1 MCLQSVDIELRL
13 WIRKADLGSWEFS
26 GFWYLWGSQNHYRAA
41 TKRPLYSCPKESILL
56 CLILR
61 SKNQVAKTVTGR
73 STSVNV
79 QKYLLSSP
87 VLVYVYIS
95 FENVRVV
102 NETVNLWCV
111 FWKNYISFSFYSVR
125 QLTIFF
131 ASYIYLICKNINVQ
145 LLITAK
151 NNPSCTFESILADF
165 QYSLH
170 LNCSLVVRAS
180 VEPSFVPGLWEFR
193 NSWMWIVCLG

>member
-1 MCLQSVDIELRL
+1 MGVGNSQDFGI
-13 WIRKADLGSWEFS
+13 S
-26 GFWYLWGSQNHYRAA
+26 GDPRTITVQL
-41 TKRPLYSCPKESILL
+41 
-56 CLILR
+56 LR

-125 QLTIFF
+125 QLTIFLHHI
-131 ASYIYLICKNINVQ
+131 YI
-145 LLITAK
+145 
-151 NNPSCTFESILADF
+151 
-165 QYSLH
+165 
-170 LNCSLVVRAS
+170 
-180 VEPSFVPGLWEFR
+180 
-193 NSWMWIVCLG
+193 